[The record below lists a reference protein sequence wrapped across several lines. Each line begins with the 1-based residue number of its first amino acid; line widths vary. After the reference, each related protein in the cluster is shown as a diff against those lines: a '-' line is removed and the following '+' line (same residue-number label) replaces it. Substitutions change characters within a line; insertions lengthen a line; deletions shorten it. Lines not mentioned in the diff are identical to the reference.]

1 MFHEMYDWFIGLSA
15 SQFNLRELKR
25 SLLPQKLRILLKQKT
40 ALLSTDQMHFPRR
53 ILISKCLVLG
63 VMYKGGQYQ
72 DGRQHQGTR
81 QQQCGRQHQGGGGLQ
96 GGGGHQGDQLNNRV
110 RQHQVCPKV
119 V

>member
-1 MFHEMYDWFIGLSA
+1 MYDWFIGLSA
-15 SQFNLRELKR
+15 CQFNLRELKR

-40 ALLSTDQMHFPRR
+40 ALLSTDQMHFS
-53 ILISKCLVLG
+53 LSYFDQQVFG
-63 VMYKGGQYQ
+63 TWVMYKGGQYQ

-96 GGGGHQGDQLNNRV
+96 GGGGHQGDRLNHRL
-110 RQHQVCPKV
+110 RRHQVGPKV